1 MVVYYRPPQARNFR
15 VLLVVE
21 CGLAHILP
29 LLVCGAEI
37 NLGVATPT
45 PLLRRSLVLWYM
57 YIFAAQPRPFKLR
70 RTNLRLDSFR
80 THSMAG
86 RTP

>member
-21 CGLAHILP
+21 CDLAHILP

-45 PLLRRSLVLWYM
+45 PLLRRSLVCE
-57 YIFAAQPRPFKLR
+57 PESG
-70 RTNLRLDSFR
+70 T
-80 THSMAG
+80 
-86 RTP
+86 